1 MEVLDLSNVLEI
13 QKIRE
18 VLIHE
23 PDLLAMFELLILV
36 ANKRLNEEKKI
47 IRDLPIEPNIEP
59 TLESDSEDDVFYST
73 STKGMGN

>member
-36 ANKRLNEEKKI
+36 ANKRLKVIVKMMFSTPRSAVVK
-47 IRDLPIEPNIEP
+47 IRDNLIHNYLFFCLLIRR
-59 TLESDSEDDVFYST
+59 EDP
-73 STKGMGN
+73 

>member
-36 ANKRLNEEKKI
+36 ANKRLNEEKTI
-47 IRDLPIEPNIEP
+47 ISNLPLEPNVEP
-59 TLESDSEDDVFYST
+59 KLESDSEDDVFYS
-73 STKGMGN
+73 SLSGGEN